1 MAVLRVRA
9 HGLGARLEHASSCT
23 GEIRSCKDLPDSPP
37 MEPVVYFPEI
47 ICFVRSWPT
56 RAGTVRRRTTAV
68 HLSTSLKLVAEAS
81 ETAERRSRKLSLN
94 QSTRAR
100 GGAFGPGS
108 PVAMATRAT
117 RAGGFPK
124 PDDTRNF
131 IRWRRVRL
139 THARPH
145 AVACSSW
152 RGARCLRP
160 VLARPLFTQA
170 WGLAHAKG
178 GRDRRHY
185 QGSHDLDDPAAG
197 NRRDGSRDGH
207 EHRLVA
213 GDAPPPTN
221 LNYRPPRSHPARL
234 TGRAAS

>member
-1 MAVLRVRA
+1 MFLRTSGRPRNGCPA
-9 HGLGARLEHASSCT
+9 GEGPWIRRSRLEHASSCT

-68 HLSTSLKLVAEAS
+68 HLSTSLKSVAEAR
-81 ETAERRSRKLSLN
+81 ETAERRSRKLSLD

-100 GGAFGPGS
+100 GAPSAWVARWPWPHGLPGPGI
-108 PVAMATRAT
+108 P
-117 RAGGFPK
+117 
-124 PDDTRNF
+124 
-131 IRWRRVRL
+131 
-139 THARPH
+139 
-145 AVACSSW
+145 
-152 RGARCLRP
+152 GA
-160 VLARPLFTQA
+160 APLFTQA

-185 QGSHDLDDPAAG
+185 QGGHDLDDPAAG

-213 GDAPPPTN
+213 GDAPPSHQPELSAWN
-221 LNYRPPRSHPARL
+221 LREPDRYRS
-234 TGRAAS
+234 

>member
-1 MAVLRVRA
+1 MFLRTSGRPRNGCPA
-9 HGLGARLEHASSCT
+9 GEGPWIRRSRLEHASSCT

-68 HLSTSLKLVAEAS
+68 HLSTSLKSVAEAR
-81 ETAERRSRKLSLN
+81 ETAERRSRKLSLD

-108 PVAMATRAT
+108 PVAMAARAT
-117 RAGGFPK
+117 RAGGFPE
-124 PDDTRNF
+124 PDDTRDF

-139 THARPH
+139 PHARPH

-152 RGARCLRP
+152 RGAVWYSHGPRCP
-160 VLARPLFTQA
+160 
-170 WGLAHAKG
+170 
-178 GRDRRHY
+178 
-185 QGSHDLDDPAAG
+185 GS
-197 NRRDGSRDGH
+197 SRM
-207 EHRLVA
+207 
-213 GDAPPPTN
+213 P
-221 LNYRPPRSHPARL
+221 
-234 TGRAAS
+234 